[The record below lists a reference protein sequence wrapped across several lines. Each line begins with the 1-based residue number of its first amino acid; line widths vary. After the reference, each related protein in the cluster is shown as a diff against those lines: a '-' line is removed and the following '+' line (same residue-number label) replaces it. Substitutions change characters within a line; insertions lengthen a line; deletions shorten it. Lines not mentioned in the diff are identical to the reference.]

1 MLIIP
6 VRGSSPQGQEA
17 PLIYYCKEIVHLLP
31 KILHKC
37 TPYSIPSTA
46 ERTHCWVLSEMCCRG
61 ICLLSLSPSRAR
73 THTHTHTHTLSLSLC
88 VPMVVN
94 AVREV
99 RELWTERSKCLSHQA
114 HWIWQLLL
122 LVLQPSQCSLHGP
135 WGKGGLLV
143 LGGYL
148 KILITINSS
157 LWASERGEWLVRGS
171 WKYIKIKEPLGSS
184 YFKKPPYSGSHEGT
198 CSFKAVNW
206 LFAIFSGG
214 GNHGYEPPWY
224 PVRDWCGF

>member
-1 MLIIP
+1 
-6 VRGSSPQGQEA
+6 
-17 PLIYYCKEIVHLLP
+17 
-31 KILHKC
+31 
-37 TPYSIPSTA
+37 
-46 ERTHCWVLSEMCCRG
+46 
-61 ICLLSLSPSRAR
+61 
-73 THTHTHTHTLSLSLC
+73 

-94 AVREV
+94 AAREA

-114 HWIWQLLL
+114 HWLWQLLL

-148 KILITINSS
+148 KILITISSS

-184 YFKKPPYSGSHEGT
+184 YFKKRKEPPSSGFREGT
-198 CSFKAVNW
+198 CRFKVVNW

-224 PVRDWCGF
+224 PARDWCGF